1 MIPLPGRAV
10 LILLAALLLT
20 ACGGEHRVDPGALAE
35 VRSIGQVVAEATS
48 RWYWGDQGPR
58 VTSRNETFV
67 VDMGTATSGA
77 ALERARARLAER
89 GRRADP
95 PGRGDE
101 LWLRS
106 ARWEELSLFAQ
117 GLDDYVRQWGS
128 EDADE
133 PEVSEAIRRA
143 HRQSAGEGLLVIQLH
158 P

>member
-1 MIPLPGRAV
+1 MTPLPGRAV

-77 ALERARARLAER
+77 ALERARARLAEHGWR
-89 GRRADP
+89 PDP

-117 GLDDYVRQWGS
+117 GLDDYVRQCRPSG
-128 EDADE
+128 
-133 PEVSEAIRRA
+133 
-143 HRQSAGEGLLVIQLH
+143 
-158 P
+158 